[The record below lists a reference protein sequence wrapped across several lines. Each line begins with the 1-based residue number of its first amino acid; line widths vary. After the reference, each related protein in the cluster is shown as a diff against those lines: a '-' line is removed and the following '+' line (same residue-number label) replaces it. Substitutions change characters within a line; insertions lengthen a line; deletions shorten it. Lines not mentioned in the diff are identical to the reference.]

1 MLPSLCLTHNRPMN
15 PRDEVSRPG
24 RDFNGEPADP
34 EDGRLVPHN
43 RHRIGVWMP
52 GSFINQRER
61 SNEEPKSKGRIQ
73 RERQWA
79 GKAKRIFSLAQHL
92 QKDQPLVG
100 VG

>member
-43 RHRIGVWMP
+43 RHLIGVWMP

-61 SNEEPKSKGRIQ
+61 SNEEPKSTGRTERETQWGSIVKG
-73 RERQWA
+73 
-79 GKAKRIFSLAQHL
+79 SPVL
-92 QKDQPLVG
+92 
-100 VG
+100 